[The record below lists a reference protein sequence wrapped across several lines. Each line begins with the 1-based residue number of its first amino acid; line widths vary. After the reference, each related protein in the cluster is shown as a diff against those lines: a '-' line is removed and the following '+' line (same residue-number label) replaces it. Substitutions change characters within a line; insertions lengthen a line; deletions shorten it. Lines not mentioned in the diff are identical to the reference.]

1 MKKPLRGLRSYKV
14 ERLPTLDVKD
24 YDDSI
29 NNLIGFCSIIDDQ
42 DDINQT
48 LMKNYVMIRLVSIV
62 EFNLKAFVSKLIDD
76 LDLKPEEILRDD
88 SISINLDILQN
99 FKSDFYSKG
108 RIITALLDKMNPGLI
123 RGIMNRINHLDYFS
137 WYDSLIPS
145 KQGKTWTQFNDL
157 YAKRNDVIHN
167 LVNVDDSIP
176 DLKDKVIQFH
186 DFVIWLFIFT
196 KMNIA
201 INVKK
206 EPESKILKRWSAL
219 DPSKIKLTLNNF
231 KQITKKFRDNYSPP
245 RRS

>member
-1 MKKPLRGLRSYKV
+1 MKKPYRGLRSDKV
-14 ERLPTLDVKD
+14 ERIPALDVISFD
-24 YDDSI
+24 ATIEDLLS
-29 NNLIGFCSIIDDQ
+29 FCSIIDDQ

-108 RIITALLDKMNPGLI
+108 RIITASLDKMNPGLI
-123 RGIMNRINHLDYFS
+123 YSIMSRINHLDFFC
-137 WYDSLIPS
+137 WYDALMQPH
-145 KQGKTWTQFNDL
+145 QGKTWTQFNDL
-157 YAKRNDVIHN
+157 YAKRNDMIHN
-167 LVNVDDSIP
+167 LVDVDDSIP
-176 DLKDKVIQFH
+176 VLRDKVIQFH
-186 DFVIWLFIFT
+186 DFVYFLFIFT
-196 KMNIA
+196 EMNIG

-219 DPSKIKLTLNNF
+219 DQSKIKLTLNNY